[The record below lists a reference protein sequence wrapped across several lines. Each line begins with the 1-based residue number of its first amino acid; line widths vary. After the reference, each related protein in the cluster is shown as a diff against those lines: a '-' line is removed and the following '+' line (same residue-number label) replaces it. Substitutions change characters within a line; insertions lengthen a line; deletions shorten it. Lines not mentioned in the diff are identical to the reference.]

1 MRCLPEVLRSELS
14 DVSVFSDFDN
24 VLEVHDDVPGTID
37 GVLQKVISSEE
48 RLSSE
53 EEEEET
59 VAVPKEPPT
68 HQKAVQCINEL
79 ERYVFVLYNQPE
91 MIETLFGLC
100 RKIESEW
107 ARSKI
112 EKSKQSLVTD
122 FFTKQ

>member
-1 MRCLPEVLRSELS
+1 M
-14 DVSVFSDFDN
+14 SVFSDSDN
-24 VLEVHDDVPGTID
+24 VLEVHDDVPGTIY
-37 GVLQKVISSEE
+37 GVLQKVIYSEE
-48 RLSSE
+48 RLSS
-53 EEEEET
+53 EEEET

-79 ERYVFVLYNQPE
+79 ERYVSVLYNQPE
-91 MIETLFGLC
+91 MIETLFGLR

-107 ARSKI
+107 APLKI